1 MCRQR
6 RDTTQQKER
15 IFLTYLASLDL
26 LGMGLIFCARVLDVS
41 IGTFRLLLLVRGKRF
56 FAALL
61 GFMEV
66 MVYMLVLGSILG
78 GGKTL
83 DFPHLLAYCAGY
95 ATGNYLGSLLEETLM
110 HGFVLL
116 ELITEGDEEGFA
128 MVENLRT
135 AGFGATVVNGEGKC
149 GGRCIVKIVCN
160 RKDVDAASRIIGD
173 RGFVVLSDVRGVWGG
188 HFRGV
193 RK

>member
-1 MCRQR
+1 
-6 RDTTQQKER
+6 
-15 IFLTYLASLDL
+15 
-26 LGMGLIFCARVLDVS
+26 MGLIFCARVLDVS

-61 GFMEV
+61 GFVEV

-128 MVENLRT
+128 MVENLRA
-135 AGFGATVVNGEGKC
+135 AGFGATVVSGEGKC
-149 GGRCIVKIVCN
+149 GGRCVVKIVCS
-160 RKDVDAASRIIGD
+160 RKDVDTASRIIGD
-173 RGFVVLSDVRGVWGG
+173 RGFVFLSAVRGVWGG
-188 HFRGV
+188 HFRGI